1 MADQTTLMG
10 LLKTPS
16 QIRKEQQD
24 RLMEESLARSQSA
37 DAQRLYWRYYSTTR
51 YHL

>member
-16 QIRKEQQD
+16 QIRKESQE
-24 RLMEESLARSQSA
+24 RLMQESLARSQQMLTRGGSTALPGIISA
-37 DAQRLYWRYYSTTR
+37 
-51 YHL
+51 